1 MKDLKTTIYEKLSI
15 DDIGKVDSFP
25 IEENRSNIITFL
37 KSIGFKEIKYSIKV
51 KSTADMLTEMNKKK
65 GKYFCYDDYDDDLY
79 IANTSKEK
87 IGESNMIYLI
97 RDIGYG
103 SLLRG
108 YRSYYQEPSKGIKY
122 HNLRIEEFREKISNI
137 L

>member
-15 DDIGKVDSFP
+15 DDMVELSSFP

-37 KSIGFKEIKYSIKV
+37 KGIGFKEIKYSIKV
-51 KSTADMLTEMNKKK
+51 KSAADMLTEMNRKK

-87 IGESNMIYLI
+87 ISESNMIYLI
-97 RDIGYG
+97 RDIAYG
-103 SLLRG
+103 ALLRG